1 MKAISAAG
9 FDAWLRAYGAA
20 WEGRDSKA
28 AVGIFTGDAE
38 YYWTP
43 LDPPQRGHAGIAAA
57 WDGAVSTQRDITFRH
72 EVLAVAG
79 ATGIAKWRA
88 EFTRIATG
96 AKVVIEGVLAAEFAE
111 RGKCRVF
118 REWWH
123 AQETPAPGAQA

>member
-1 MKAISAAG
+1 MSTISTAD

-28 AVGIFTGDAE
+28 AVKIFTEDAE

-57 WDGAVSTQRDITFRH
+57 WDGAVSTQRDIRFRY
-72 EVLAVAG
+72 EILAVTG
-79 ATGIAKWRA
+79 TTGIAKWRA
-88 EFTRIATG
+88 DFTRIATG
-96 AKVVIEGVLAAEFAE
+96 AKVVIDGVLSAQFTEPG
-111 RGKCRVF
+111 RCRVF

-123 AQETPAPGAQA
+123 ASETPRATG